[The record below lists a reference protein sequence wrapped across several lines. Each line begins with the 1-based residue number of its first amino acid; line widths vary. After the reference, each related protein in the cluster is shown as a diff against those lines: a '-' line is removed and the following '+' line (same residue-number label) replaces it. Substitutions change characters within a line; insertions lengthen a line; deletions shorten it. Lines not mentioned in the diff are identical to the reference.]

1 MQLLAEFLNE
11 QNQKQAKLKR
21 RRTRDQRVETS
32 EASVQCHISMRST
45 VDGSVQ
51 TDHYDLTTELRQQ
64 ILNLTEVVKQ
74 LTALG
79 CLHQHEPKP
88 AASPLFDEDS
98 DFPTLD
104 SEAVASLMGFCSS
117 PTVQTSQETAT
128 SSIQPSESQCPV
140 LSTIS
145 QIHRESLSPVFP
157 PQVAP
162 PRPPLQPVDQNVI
175 PLVSSSHGP
184 TDEQRAKVTS
194 IVATGTDISTAAL
207 ACVDV
212 LFTDDEMARCN
223 TSGTK
228 GFQQLDR
235 AKLGFLVSVLQ
246 RKFDSTCFSE
256 QWNQIAVR
264 INTKCRGKRR
274 TLIHRLKKTSLFE
287 KH

>member
-1 MQLLAEFLNE
+1 M
-11 QNQKQAKLKR
+11 
-21 RRTRDQRVETS
+21 ETS
-32 EASVQCHISMRST
+32 ETSVQCHISICPHAT
-45 VDGSVQ
+45 ADASVQ
-51 TDHYDLTTELRQQ
+51 TDHYDMTTEFRQQ

-74 LTALG
+74 LTALK

-88 AASPLFDEDS
+88 AALPLFDEDS

-104 SEAVASLMGFCSS
+104 SEAVANLMGFSS
-117 PTVQTSQETAT
+117 RPTVQTSQEIAT
-128 SSIQPSESQCPV
+128 SSIDPSESQRPV
-140 LSTIS
+140 LSTFRP
-145 QIHRESLSPVFP
+145 IHRENLSPVFS
-157 PQVAP
+157 PQLAP

-175 PLVSSSHGP
+175 PLVPSSHGP
-184 TDEQRAKVTS
+184 TDEQRTKVTS
-194 IVATGTDISTAAL
+194 IVAAATDMSTAAL

-228 GFQQLDR
+228 GFQQLDS

-274 TLIHRLKKTSLFE
+274 TLIHRLKKTSLFG

>member
-1 MQLLAEFLNE
+1 M
-11 QNQKQAKLKR
+11 
-21 RRTRDQRVETS
+21 ETS
-32 EASVQCHISMRST
+32 KASVQCHISTSPRST
-45 VDGSVQ
+45 ADASVQ
-51 TDHYDLTTELRQQ
+51 TDHYDMTTELRQQ

-74 LTALG
+74 LSALK

-88 AASPLFDEDS
+88 DTSPLFDEDS

-104 SEAVASLMGFCSS
+104 SEAVASLMSFCSS
-117 PTVQTSQETAT
+117 PTVVQTSQEPAS
-128 SSIQPSESQCPV
+128 SSIEPSESQRPV
-140 LSTIS
+140 PSTFR
-145 QIHRESLSPVFP
+145 QIHRENLSPVFP

-162 PRPPLQPVDQNVI
+162 TRPPLQPVDQNVI

-184 TDEQRAKVTS
+184 TDEQRTKVTS
-194 IVATGTDISTAAL
+194 IVASGTDMSTANL

-228 GFQQLDR
+228 GFQQLDS

-256 QWNQIAVR
+256 QWNQIAVC

-274 TLIHRLKKTSLFE
+274 TLIHRLKKTSLLG